1 MKKTIYMLVG
11 SPGTGK
17 SYVAEHLKNE
27 FEYVPHDNVGFYGGA
42 KYLQEITKK
51 SQSAKRPILIET
63 PFSMSQLKEPL
74 EKQGHKVVPV
84 FIQEAEHTVAQ
95 RYKSRGKLMPAGF
108 QARQKTYA
116 ERAKAGGHFQG
127 TSDQVLQYLKKI
139 ARGA

>member
-1 MKKTIYMLVG
+1 MKRTIYMLVG

-27 FEYVPHDNVGFYGGA
+27 FEYIPHDGEGFYGGA
-42 KYLQEITKK
+42 KYLQEINKK
-51 SQSAKRPILIET
+51 SLTAKRPLLIET

-74 EKQGHKVVPV
+74 EKQGHKVIPV
-84 FIQEAEHTVAQ
+84 FIQESERTVAL
-95 RYKSRGKLMPAGF
+95 RYHARGKLMPAGF
-108 QARQKTYA
+108 EARQRTYA

-127 TSDQVLQYLKKI
+127 TSEQVLQHLKKI